1 MVHIRLDHWI
11 QQVLDIWQKLSNFG
25 PWQQDA
31 FLLLVC
37 LVACAML
44 FLTGTA
50 IGLFLQSL
58 WGIFVSSRT
67 ALDEHK

>member
-11 QQVLDIWQKLSNFG
+11 QQVLGIWQALSNLG

-37 LVACAML
+37 LVACLML

-58 WGIFVSSRT
+58 WGIFISSRT
-67 ALDEHK
+67 AIDEHK